1 MAILGAD
8 YLTLADA
15 KQFLDHSVADVAE
28 VLRKATPIV
37 NDVPYVAMNKKV
49 KHVVTM
55 RSDLPKVYYTKANE
69 ATPAS
74 KTAIENR
81 EFVASHFESKSVM
94 DQKVAEYGGKDRVAQ
109 NRLNEAE
116 GHIQAC
122 AHELADLILY
132 GSPVTDPKQVPGIM
146 HILSSLSSTEPTS
159 KQIVDAGGTGSD
171 NASILF
177 ISWGPKK
184 VYGIFEEGTQAGLK
198 RTDRGLVQIPG
209 KTAAGADGWYWGFEE
224 NFEVDHGFAFEDYR
238 AMARVCN
245 IDVSDLKTPA
255 QAADILKCMSR
266 ALYKIPPMLRAQ
278 KGKIYMNSTLISFL
292 DEQALAKVGAGG
304 GLTYMNYQGEQ
315 VLSYR
320 GWVIQEQENM
330 LNTEAR
336 VV

>member
-146 HILSSLSSTEPTS
+146 HILSSLSATEPTS
-159 KQIVDAGGTGSD
+159 KQIVDAGGVGSD

-177 ISWGPKK
+177 VSWGPKK
-184 VYGIFEEGTQAGLK
+184 VYGIFEEGTQIG
-198 RTDRGLVQIPG
+198 
-209 KTAAGADGWYWGFEE
+209 
-224 NFEVDHGFAFEDYR
+224 R
-238 AMARVCN
+238 AHV
-245 IDVSDLKTPA
+245 
-255 QAADILKCMSR
+255 
-266 ALYKIPPMLRAQ
+266 
-278 KGKIYMNSTLISFL
+278 
-292 DEQALAKVGAGG
+292 
-304 GLTYMNYQGEQ
+304 
-315 VLSYR
+315 
-320 GWVIQEQENM
+320 
-330 LNTEAR
+330 
-336 VV
+336 

>member
-81 EFVASHFESKSVM
+81 EFVASHFETKSVM
-94 DQKVAEYGGKDRVAQ
+94 SQKVAEYGGKDRVAQ

-132 GSPVTDPKQVPGIM
+132 GSPVTDSKQVPGIM
-146 HILSSLSSTEPTS
+146 HILSSLSATEPTS

-177 ISWGPKK
+177 VSWGPKK

-209 KTAAGADGWYWGFEE
+209 ETAAGAAGWYWGFEE

-238 AMARVCN
+238 AMARVAN

-255 QAADILKCMSR
+255 QAADILKMMSR

>member
-49 KHVVTM
+49 KHVVSM

-122 AHELADLILY
+122 AHGLADLILY

-146 HILSSLSSTEPTS
+146 HNLS
-159 KQIVDAGGTGSD
+159 
-171 NASILF
+171 
-177 ISWGPKK
+177 
-184 VYGIFEEGTQAGLK
+184 
-198 RTDRGLVQIPG
+198 
-209 KTAAGADGWYWGFEE
+209 
-224 NFEVDHGFAFEDYR
+224 
-238 AMARVCN
+238 
-245 IDVSDLKTPA
+245 
-255 QAADILKCMSR
+255 
-266 ALYKIPPMLRAQ
+266 
-278 KGKIYMNSTLISFL
+278 
-292 DEQALAKVGAGG
+292 
-304 GLTYMNYQGEQ
+304 
-315 VLSYR
+315 
-320 GWVIQEQENM
+320 
-330 LNTEAR
+330 
-336 VV
+336 